1 MYANIAAT
9 VMHWIL
15 ATLLTIY
22 FDMGIVG
29 VSISS
34 SLQFIVRFAVA
45 VCYIQF
51 SGKFDAPDIQVPLF
65 GHPENFRNWKSQFFL
80 SLQCMS
86 LMVWS
91 WWAMDVFTLIASNM
105 GDSNLLSAQHILR
118 NVTLLTFMI
127 PVGIMI
133 SS

>member
-1 MYANIAAT
+1 
-9 VMHWIL
+9 
-15 ATLLTIY
+15 
-22 FDMGIVG
+22 
-29 VSISS
+29 
-34 SLQFIVRFAVA
+34 
-45 VCYIQF
+45 
-51 SGKFDAPDIQVPLF
+51 
-65 GHPENFRNWKSQFFL
+65 
-80 SLQCMS
+80 MS